1 MKVHKP
7 TWQLVIS
14 SLLATYHT
22 FYGENTPILTQSL
35 RRILTLILQEN
46 SFEFNGKNY
55 LQTLGTAMG
64 TKMAVA
70 IANIFVGSRDRNS
83 EPQQN

>member
-1 MKVHKP
+1 MA
-7 TWQLVIS
+7 VI
-14 SLLATYHT
+14 AGY
-22 FYGENTPILTQSL
+22 L
-35 RRILTLILQEN
+35 RRILTLILHEN

-70 IANIFVGSRDRNS
+70 IANIFMSAVETEIVNLVKCKR
-83 EPQQN
+83 QFWAQKQNQGGGPGKCQ